1 MAGME
6 GKIPA
11 ESGLDGQNR
20 KLAVSSSTLLLLLI
34 FISFPIQTM
43 GGIGGGGIK

>member
-20 KLAVSSSTLLLLLI
+20 KLAVSSSTLLLLI
-34 FISFPIQTM
+34 FISFPIQTI
-43 GGIGGGGIK
+43 GGIGL